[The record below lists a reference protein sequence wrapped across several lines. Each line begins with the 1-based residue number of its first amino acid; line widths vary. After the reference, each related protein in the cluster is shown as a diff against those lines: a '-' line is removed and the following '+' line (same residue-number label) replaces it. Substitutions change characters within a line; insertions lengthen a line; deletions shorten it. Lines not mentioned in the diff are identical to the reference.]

1 MRTPVLTDISGMF
14 QVIYWNVFTL
24 AVCAARHHGATGEIF
39 FLTQRP
45 VHEYEAALGV

>member
-1 MRTPVLTDISGMF
+1 MRTHVLTDISGMF

-24 AVCAARHHGATGEIF
+24 AVCATGEIF